1 MSVNLEVVL
10 VNGERRVIE
19 LPGPTDS
26 VANALDRLDT
36 WTKTADGGWV
46 QKRFI
51 VEVRPL
57 HPDGAQGGGS
67 SEEYDRLANAAGALA
82 DQAHPPR

>member
-1 MSVNLEVVL
+1 VNLEVVL

-36 WTKTADGGWV
+36 WAKTTDGGWV
-46 QKRFI
+46 QKSFI
-51 VEVRPL
+51 VEVRQLASGGPES
-57 HPDGAQGGGS
+57 GGS
-67 SEEYDRLANAAGALA
+67 REELERLADAAAALA
-82 DQAHPPR
+82 DQAHAPRP